1 MSQISL
7 LDKFI
12 TAVQEKTGDRIK
24 AIYVLGS
31 VNGLTNPTASDIDLL
46 VIAKDTADKKQLF
59 GEFRALEK
67 HFFATTHSA
76 GTDFLQRHFLAS
88 DDFSGL
94 HMIMLFESQVK
105 NKKIPI
111 NPLVDLLM
119 SKSLFLYNLEHEGK
133 LLVGN
138 PTKFGHPISVGFK
151 ERWLA
156 FFPAILLF
164 LLLFIPRPRNSKIVW
179 IAKLTRYHYQLIR
192 DYYRVQENNSQLS
205 LTYFKIPQ
213 NALDLITTLRYN
225 PTQYQGNILVLHFK
239 ALWWILQDWK
249 FLFMADFRK

>member
-76 GTDFLQRHFLAS
+76 GTDFLQRLFLAS
-88 DDFSGL
+88 VVF
-94 HMIMLFESQVK
+94 
-105 NKKIPI
+105 
-111 NPLVDLLM
+111 
-119 SKSLFLYNLEHEGK
+119 
-133 LLVGN
+133 
-138 PTKFGHPISVGFK
+138 
-151 ERWLA
+151 
-156 FFPAILLF
+156 
-164 LLLFIPRPRNSKIVW
+164 
-179 IAKLTRYHYQLIR
+179 
-192 DYYRVQENNSQLS
+192 
-205 LTYFKIPQ
+205 
-213 NALDLITTLRYN
+213 
-225 PTQYQGNILVLHFK
+225 
-239 ALWWILQDWK
+239 
-249 FLFMADFRK
+249 